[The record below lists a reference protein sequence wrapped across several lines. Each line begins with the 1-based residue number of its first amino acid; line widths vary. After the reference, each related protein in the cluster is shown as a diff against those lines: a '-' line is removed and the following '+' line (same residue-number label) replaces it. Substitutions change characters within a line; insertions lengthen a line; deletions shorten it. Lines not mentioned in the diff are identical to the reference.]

1 MFYLDLCTYLFI
13 VKTDMSSAYKYLFGH
28 IGIGEKNNTRVC
40 VSSNS
45 IYGKTMLKLM
55 IEYTVFRRQDDE
67 Y

>member
-1 MFYLDLCTYLFI
+1 MFYLNLCTYLFI
-13 VKTDMSSAYKYLFGH
+13 VKADMSSAYKYLFGH
-28 IGIGEKNNTRVC
+28 IGIEKINRVC